1 MSNRHTKKRLFC
13 LFALFVLLSQFTS
26 GCIEIRRTD
35 SPETMSAMQAKDIV
49 DEYIQWDDNY
59 TVSHIRK
66 GGMVSEDGE
75 SECWFVVYSL
85 KGNIGEM
92 VDTIEYKVY
101 IDDVIEIPRSKS
113 KYVGDVTINWSI
125 DSPEALAIAR
135 NNEHISEWLSKYK
148 RATIETMSFGLN
160 REISPDP
167 IWGIHWSYSG
177 GIFGDPV
184 HAEIIINARNGEV
197 IEVDADI

>member
-66 GGMVSEDGE
+66 GGMVSEDGGVCE
-75 SECWFVVYSL
+75 RVTVI
-85 KGNIGEM
+85 NIL
-92 VDTIEYKVY
+92 
-101 IDDVIEIPRSKS
+101 PS
-113 KYVGDVTINWSI
+113 
-125 DSPEALAIAR
+125 
-135 NNEHISEWLSKYK
+135 
-148 RATIETMSFGLN
+148 
-160 REISPDP
+160 ISPLRLHRYTP
-167 IWGIHWSYSG
+167 SS
-177 GIFGDPV
+177 PV
-184 HAEIIINARNGEV
+184 LVGT
-197 IEVDADI
+197 